1 MDRIILWSFFIIGI
15 VLLFFSFRKPLIKER
30 KPIIKDTIL
39 VFLMKAYFSTFIGIF
54 VAKEKMIEYPVR
66 FLSKYFETSII
77 FESFLYPIMCVY
89 LFQTTYHS
97 RFLGIIVQCAL
108 YTAALTIIEVF
119 CEKYTDL
126 IHYHTWTWMHS
137 FITIFLLSL
146 FVRILMQWIN
156 KMDQSKV

>member
-1 MDRIILWSFFIIGI
+1 MDRIILWSFFIIGLA
-15 VLLFFSFRKPLIKER
+15 LLFFILRKPLIKER

-39 VFLMKAYFSTFIGIF
+39 VFLLKAYLSTYIGIF
-54 VAKEKMIEYPVR
+54 VATEKMIEYPVR

-89 LFQTTYHS
+89 FFQTTYHS
-97 RFLGIIVQCAL
+97 KFLGIVLQCAL
-108 YTAALTIIEVF
+108 YTAALTIIEVL

-126 IHYHTWTWMHS
+126 IKYHTWTWMHS

-146 FVRILMQWIN
+146 FVRMLMQWMN
-156 KMDQSKV
+156 KIDESKA

>member
-1 MDRIILWSFFIIGI
+1 MDRIILWSFFIIGL
-15 VLLFFSFRKPLIKER
+15 VLLFFILRKPIIKER

-39 VFLMKAYFSTFIGIF
+39 VFLMKAYFSTFIGAV

-89 LFQTTYHS
+89 FFQTTYHS
-97 RFLGIIVQCAL
+97 KFLGIILQLAL
-108 YTAALTIIEVF
+108 YTAALTIIEVL
-119 CEKYTDL
+119 CEKYTNL
-126 IHYHTWTWMHS
+126 IKYHTWTWMHS

-146 FVRILMQWIN
+146 FVRILMQWLN
-156 KMDQSKV
+156 KMDKSKV